1 MVKSP
6 QDVLKKVKAPAA
18 DGRMEHGS
26 GLFPMVFPRSLQY
39 MQKGYDYALF

>member
-1 MVKSP
+1 MWW
-6 QDVLKKVKAPAA
+6 KKVKTHVAH
-18 DGRMEHGS
+18 GRVQHGS